1 VSRTRPPANG
11 RNHATS
17 YPVRP
22 AARSPDRA
30 VAVGAA
36 QAPPRDKGFAESLL
50 RQAPNLSAPQWSYVT
65 KLVDRVKNP
74 AKPIEIES
82 FGGVVELLDRA
93 AQRLKYPKLLA
104 LIDGKK
110 YRLTIAGELARAPGS
125 INITDTRTGEDRTWF
140 GRISREGVF
149 EPSHK
154 ITQATTTAITAALRA
169 LAADP
174 AAVAKA
180 YGVET
185 GACCFCGLEL
195 TDKRSVDAG
204 YGPICAEKWG
214 LPWGAP

>member
-1 VSRTRPPANG
+1 MPQRATFFDPPPDP
-11 RNHATS
+11 RI
-17 YPVRP
+17 
-22 AARSPDRA
+22 AALRA
-30 VAVGAA
+30 ALPKL
-36 QAPPRDKGFAESLL
+36 PPRDKGFAESLL
-50 RQAPNLSAPQWSYVT
+50 RQADGSGLSDKQWPYVEQ
-65 KLVDRVKNP
+65 LADRVNKP
-74 AKPIEIES
+74 AAKPIAIES

-93 AQRLKYPKLLA
+93 AAKLKYPKLLA

-110 YRLTIAGELARAPGS
+110 YRLTIAGELSRSPGS
-125 INITDTRTGEDRTWF
+125 INITDTHRGEDRTWF

-154 ITQATTTAITAALRA
+154 ITQATTTAITAALHA

-214 LPWGAP
+214 LPWGT